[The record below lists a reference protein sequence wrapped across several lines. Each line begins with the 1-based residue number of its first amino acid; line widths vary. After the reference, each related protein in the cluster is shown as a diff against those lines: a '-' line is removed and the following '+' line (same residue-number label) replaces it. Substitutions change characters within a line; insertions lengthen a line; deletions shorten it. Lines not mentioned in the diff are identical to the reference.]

1 MIDLD
6 VATLETCMPYSGA
19 SIEALL
25 NGPGQRQPEQ
35 EVRAGAGEYVG
46 RGALCSWE
54 IEMLC
59 QW

>member
-19 SIEALL
+19 SVEALL
-25 NGPGQRQPEQ
+25 NGRELRHPEQ
-35 EVRAGAGEYVG
+35 EGRAGAGGYVG

-54 IEMLC
+54 IGMLC
-59 QW
+59 PW